1 MHRTCCPGDDYPFSA
16 TRINDSN
23 NEAVQRLERLKV
35 SGVCRR
41 SGVLQCC
48 VAAAQMDTLQKN
60 RGRNWEVCVGSAA
73 RYTRHAEKNEWR
85 CNQEALLP
93 DAKSVFPRIRA
104 RVIAGVL
111 IKRISG
117 GRC

>member
-1 MHRTCCPGDDYPFSA
+1 MPPLCLICRVCRVPGEVLSTGRTHSSTDAGGPRVTENPAEEVLTPLAMHRTCCPGDDYPFSA

-48 VAAAQMDTLQKN
+48 V
-60 RGRNWEVCVGSAA
+60 
-73 RYTRHAEKNEWR
+73 
-85 CNQEALLP
+85 
-93 DAKSVFPRIRA
+93 
-104 RVIAGVL
+104 
-111 IKRISG
+111 
-117 GRC
+117 